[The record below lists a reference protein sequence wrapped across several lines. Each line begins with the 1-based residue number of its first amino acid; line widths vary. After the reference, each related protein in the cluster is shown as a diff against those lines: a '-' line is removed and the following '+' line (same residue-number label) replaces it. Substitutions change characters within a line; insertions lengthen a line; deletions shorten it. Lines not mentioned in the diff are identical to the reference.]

1 MIDAGINEGDI
12 IICKRCDTA
21 ENGDIVVALVEKEE
35 ATPKRLRKKGASM
48 ALEAANPDYE
58 TCIFGPT
65 SRHRGPPRG
74 TDPSILMAPV
84 IRKPRPAEAIRD
96 RVLPRLGSRL

>member
-35 ATPKRLRKKGASM
+35 ATSEAAAQKKGASI
-48 ALEAANPDYE
+48 ALEAANPNYE
-58 TCIFGPT
+58 TRIFGPDQVDIQG
-65 SRHRGPPRG
+65 RLVG
-74 TDPSILMAPV
+74 L
-84 IRKPRPAEAIRD
+84 IRRF
-96 RVLPRLGSRL
+96 